1 MNGRSLRR
9 VLIGYLLL
17 LAPLAWFAAKFDR
30 YAIDGDAVGYMDIA
44 DLLRAHQ
51 WSAAVNAYW
60 HPLYPAMLA
69 MAQVIGHTSRVNELG
84 AYYALNFCLFVAQVA
99 AMLLFVRGIVRLR
112 ARLAPGVD
120 ALLSGDALALLGVSL
135 LVIAMQ
141 RELTLGKVRT
151 DGLLQALILLALAM
165 LLEALAAETSA
176 GSIAFASMM
185 GLSLG
190 LAYLTKS
197 FAFPL
202 ALICVAVLVLF
213 GAFAQKRSLTRCV
226 VQGAAGFFVFGLI
239 AGPYVAALSKQKG
252 RFDFGDSGNLNY
264 VWYVSGTEKMH
275 LEPWMT
281 DKFGSAT
288 VHLIHPEKQLLAS
301 PGIYSYKAMVHGTYP
316 PWFDATYWNEHITP
330 KFDAKLL
337 AKRDARNVVLIFR
350 YLLNHPEPLL
360 LLAVLLAAGA
370 GFRGDSRYAWP
381 AAGVGVLMWAIYAM
395 VNVEERYVTAA
406 YLAVLLPV
414 FAALK
419 TRSGDRLSSDAS
431 RTAMVALLLFSVL
444 ILAETAREDAQNRRE
459 ESGAGLTPAWRD
471 PQIFGA
477 AAGLAKMGIK
487 PGDEIACV
495 GEEACVYDFYW
506 ARLAGVR
513 VMTEIFEPTRDHLMD
528 RLDTLPNR
536 DEAYGVVQHE
546 GAKVLVAAFD
556 PGEVNA
562 SHPAAAGWVRLGE
575 TNYYALPLQGQ

>member
-1 MNGRSLRR
+1 VNARALRKT
-9 VLIGYLLL
+9 LIAYLLL
-17 LAPLAWFAAKFDR
+17 LVPLAWFAAKYDR

-44 DLLRAHQ
+44 DLLHAHQ

-60 HPLYPAMLA
+60 HPLYPAMLWL
-69 MAQVIGHTSRVNELG
+69 AQVIFHPTRMNELG
-84 AYYALNFCLFVAQVA
+84 AYYAVNFFLFLAQVV
-99 AMLLFVRGIVRLR
+99 AMLLFVRGIARLR
-112 ARLAPGVD
+112 ERLAPGAEVLLSAD
-120 ALLSGDALALLGVSL
+120 ALKLLGVSL
-135 LVIAMQ
+135 LVIALQ
-141 RELTLGKVRT
+141 REMTLGKVRT
-151 DGLLQALILLALAM
+151 DGLLQALILFSLAM
-165 LLEALAAETSA
+165 LLETLATETAA
-176 GSIAFASMM
+176 GFIFAPLM

-197 FAFPL
+197 FAFLL
-202 ALICVAVLVLF
+202 ALICITVLVLF
-213 GAFAQKRSLTRCV
+213 GSFVQKRALSKLVLQGSLAFV
-226 VQGAAGFFVFGLI
+226 VFALI
-239 AGPYVAALSKQKG
+239 AGPYIAALSKQKG

-301 PGIYSYKAMVHGTYP
+301 PGIYSYKEMTHGTYP

-330 KFDAKLL
+330 KFNLKLL
-337 AKRDARNVVLIFR
+337 AKRDVRNVVLILR

-360 LLAVLLAAGA
+360 LLAVLLLVG
-370 GFRGDSRYAWP
+370 GTLRGPSRYAWP
-381 AAGVGVLMWAIYAM
+381 AAGIGLLMWAIYSM

-406 YLAVLLPV
+406 YLAILLPL

-419 TRSGDRLSSDAS
+419 VRGVGEVSSQPIR
-431 RTAMVALLLFSVL
+431 RTATAVLLLFSILV
-444 ILAETAREDAQNRRE
+444 LAEQAREDAQNRRD
-459 ESGAGLTPAWRD
+459 ESVNGLVPAWRN

-477 AAGLAKMGIK
+477 AEGLAKLGVK

-513 VMTEIFEPTRDHLMD
+513 IVTEIFEPTSKHLMD
-528 RLDTLPNR
+528 RLDALSNR
-536 DEAYGVVQHE
+536 DEAIDTVRQQ
-546 GAKVLVAAFD
+546 GARVLVAAFD
-556 PGEVNA
+556 PGEVNP
-562 SHPAAAGWVRLGE
+562 SHPAAAGWIRLGE
-575 TNYYALPLQGQ
+575 TNYYALPLRGK